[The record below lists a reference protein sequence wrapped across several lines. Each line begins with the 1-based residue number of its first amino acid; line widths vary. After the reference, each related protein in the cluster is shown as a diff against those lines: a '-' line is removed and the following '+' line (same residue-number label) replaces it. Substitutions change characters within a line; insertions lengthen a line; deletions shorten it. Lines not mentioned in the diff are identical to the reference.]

1 MEKNTEEKIK
11 NILQDIYEDKYKN
24 GDEKKIMK
32 MISKFKANK
41 IRTALNEED
50 NFLIIYPDAIRDGYK
65 PTLQVIKDF
74 LQENADFINNIHLLP
89 MFEYTSDDGYAVTD
103 YLKIRKECGS
113 WKDVENLGSRY
124 GLILDLVINH
134 VSSKSLWLK
143 KYLEGENDYRDFFIE
158 YDAKFDFS
166 NVVRPR
172 NSDLFHEYTG
182 KIGRKKLWT
191 TFSEDQVDLNYANY
205 KVLISILSIIGEYL
219 THGARGIR
227 LDAACYI
234 WKESGKS
241 CCNMDKTHKIIQL
254 IRCFMDAIAPG
265 SVLLS
270 QTNVEAD
277 ENVKYFGNGSNE
289 AGLIYQFALPPLV
302 LHSILNGNAKKLSDW
317 ATGIDRIS
325 DIATYFNF
333 LGCHD
338 GIGLRPVKKILTNEE
353 IKKMADNTLEQGGKV
368 YESISVDG
376 TAEPYEL
383 NISYLNSLT
392 EKGDTESIRI
402 RKMLAAHV
410 ILISL
415 LGVPAVYYQGLFGSE
430 NDLDGMKKSGI
441 IRRINR
447 QKFDRSELKNELAE
461 SNIRAELIKGIG
473 DLLKIRKTCKAF
485 DPYGYQEIV
494 NIKDEIFAVKRW
506 SKDNKNKILAIINLS
521 KIQQDIEFGG
531 KNYQDIITG
540 KTLGNKFKM
549 EPYEYFWLRI

>member
-1 MEKNTEEKIK
+1 MRGFTMEKNTEEKIK

-531 KNYQDIITG
+531 KNY
-540 KTLGNKFKM
+540 
-549 EPYEYFWLRI
+549 